1 MIKIK
6 DKMKNEII
14 NYIKKN
20 GHKNIQIRAM
30 EIVKEQYFK

>member
-30 EIVKEQYFK
+30 EIVKE